1 VTEPL
6 RWHSRAL
13 THCGAVRT
21 MNEDSMIERPDAG
34 LWAVADG
41 MGGHDA
47 GEVASGMIVEGL
59 ASLSC
64 REPLADL
71 VDTLEDNVLD
81 VHQRIR
87 HYSRTHC
94 NGRTVGSTLVS
105 MLARG
110 DTGVCLWAG
119 DSRLYRIRDG
129 QLTQISEDHS
139 QVNEMIAKGLL
150 TREEAKRHPAGNVIT
165 RAVGALDTL
174 YLDVAVFE
182 LRPGDIYLLCS
193 DGLYG
198 AVDEQRFVDRLAGAS
213 IEAAT
218 QGLIDDALANRARD
232 NVTLVAIRME

>member
-1 VTEPL
+1 MTEPL